1 MWSYII
7 DGILILLVVISVI
20 VGISKGLLDSILSLV
35 GTGLALLAGGRYDGL
50 VKEIDGKMDVPGI
63 GFASGLERLVSV
75 MEEEGL
81 SFGEEPTTDLYIASI
96 GENALRYA
104 SALARKLRNCGI
116 NVETDIMARSLKAQ
130 MKYADKISAK
140 YSIVIG
146 DSETE
151 NGVAELK
158 NMENGEKLQVKLD
171 ETLSDII
178 NI

>member
-1 MWSYII
+1 
-7 DGILILLVVISVI
+7 
-20 VGISKGLLDSILSLV
+20 
-35 GTGLALLAGGRYDGL
+35 
-50 VKEIDGKMDVPGI
+50 
-63 GFASGLERLVSV
+63 

-81 SFGEEPTTDLYIASI
+81 TFGEEPTTDLYIASI

-151 NGVAELK
+151 NGEAELK
-158 NMENGEKLQVKLD
+158 NMSNGEKIQVKLD
-171 ETLSDII
+171 ESIADVIKS
-178 NI
+178 N